1 VLSLREAQPKISYS
15 ITKSFAFIA
24 FKIKIKLTTFEN
36 TDGYQIIHKW
46 MADKGISPFKFQ
58 VETWKKFGNGYSGM
72 VVAPTGFGK
81 TYSVFLALISDFL
94 NHPEKYGKGLKMIW
108 ITPLRSL
115 SKDIAKAMQEAIDEI
130 GLDWAV
136 GVRNGDT
143 DPKVR
148 QQQVKNM
155 PEILVATPESLHL
168 LLGQKKHQRFF
179 QDLQTIVIDEWHELL
194 GSKRG
199 VMVELGIS
207 QLKKYVPKLKIWGIT
222 ATIGNLDEAMEVLIP
237 YQVKKTKITAKE
249 KKKIDILSV
258 FPDEVEILPWAG
270 HLGHKL
276 ADKVVPIILNSN
288 STIVFTN
295 TRSQSEM
302 WYQLLLEA
310 YPDFAGQIAI
320 HHSSIDAHLRIWIE
334 ENLSNGKLKA
344 VVSTSSL
351 DLGIDF
357 KPVDTVIQ
365 IGSAKGVARFLQRA
379 GRSGHSPFEMS
390 KIYCVPTHSLELIE
404 VSALKEA
411 VKNNVIEPRDPQVL
425 CFDVLVQFL
434 MTLAIGD
441 GFYPDEMFPQIKET
455 FAFQQMT
462 DEEWKNIL
470 DFLTIGGKALKS
482 YEEFHK
488 VVIDEDGLYKVTSR
502 RISMLHRMNMGVIVS
517 DAMLKVK
524 FISGGYI
531 GMVEEYFISRLK
543 KEDKF
548 ILAGRVLEVAVIKDM
563 TVFVRASKGKA
574 FAPSYL
580 GGRLPLSS
588 NLGQFLR
595 EKLSGALN
603 PKSSEKELKF
613 LHPLLANQEERSHIP
628 EEDEFLVELI
638 KNREGYH
645 LFMYPF
651 EGRLVHEVMAAL
663 IAYRISKLAPISFS
677 MAMNDYG
684 FELFSDK
691 QIPLN
696 EDNLEQILTRENLM
710 TDVISSINAA
720 EMARRKF
727 RDIAVISGMVI
738 QNFPGQQ
745 RSNKSLQS
753 SAGLIFKV
761 LEDYDPDHFLVR
773 QAYTEVFNM
782 QLQEQRLVEAFKRI
796 EKSKIIL
803 KFANSFTPLSFPIKV
818 DSLRQT
824 LSSEDLDSR
833 IKRLVE
839 QAKKVR

>member
-1 VLSLREAQPKISYS
+1 
-15 ITKSFAFIA
+15 
-24 FKIKIKLTTFEN
+24 
-36 TDGYQIIHKW
+36 
-46 MADKGISPFKFQ
+46 MADKGNSPFKFQ
-58 VETWKKFGNGYSGM
+58 VDTWQKFENGYSGM
-72 VVAPTGFGK
+72 VIAPTGFGK
-81 TYSVFLALISDFL
+81 TFSVFLALLTHFL

-130 GLDWAV
+130 GLDWSV

-155 PEILVATPESLHL
+155 PEILVVTPESLHL
-168 LLGQKKHQRFF
+168 LLGQKNHERYFKE
-179 QDLQTIVIDEWHELL
+179 LKTIVVDEWHELL

-207 QLKKYVPKLKIWGIT
+207 QLTKYAPKMKIWGIT
-222 ATIGNLDEAMEVLIP
+222 ATIGNLDEAMDVLIP
-237 YQVKKTKITAKE
+237 YDIKKTKITAKE
-249 KKKIDILSV
+249 QKKIDILPV

-270 HLGHKL
+270 HLGAKL
-276 ADKVVPIILNSN
+276 ADKIVPIILESK

-334 ENLSNGKLKA
+334 ENLSSGKLKA

-379 GRSGHSPFEMS
+379 GRSGHSPFETS

-404 VSALKEA
+404 VAALKEA
-411 VKNNVIEPRDPQVL
+411 VKQKVIEPRDPQVL

-434 MTLAIGD
+434 MTLAVGD
-441 GFYPDEMFPQIKET
+441 GFYPQEVYKRIKKVY
-455 FAFQQMT
+455 AFQEMT
-462 DEEWKNIL
+462 DEEWKSIL
-470 DFLTIGGKALKS
+470 DFLTIGGSVLKS

-488 VVIDEDGLYKVTSR
+488 IVIQEDGLYKVTSR
-502 RISMLHRMNMGVIVS
+502 KIAMLHRMNMGVIVS

-531 GMVEEYFISRLK
+531 GMVEEYFISKLK
-543 KEDKF
+543 KDEKF
-548 ILAGRVLEVAVIKDM
+548 ILAGRVLEVAMIKDM
-563 TVFVRASKGKA
+563 TVFVRAAKGKA

-603 PKSSEKELKF
+603 PKASEKELKF
-613 LHPLLANQEERSHIP
+613 LHPLLMNQEERSHIP
-628 EEDEFLVELI
+628 KEDEFLVELI

-651 EGRLVHEVMAAL
+651 EGRLVHEVMSAL

-691 QIPLN
+691 EIPLN
-696 EDNLEQILTRENLM
+696 DENLHKILSRENLM
-710 TDVISSINAA
+710 TDVISSINSA

-738 QNFPGQQ
+738 QNYAGKQ

-761 LEDYDPDHFLVR
+761 LEDYDPNHFLVK
-773 QAYTEVFNM
+773 QAYTEVFNA

-803 KFANSFTPLSFPIKV
+803 KFANTFTPLSFPIKV

-824 LSSEDLDSR
+824 LSSEGLDAR
-833 IKRLVE
+833 IQKLIQ
-839 QAKKVR
+839 QAKKGK

>member
-1 VLSLREAQPKISYS
+1 M
-15 ITKSFAFIA
+15 
-24 FKIKIKLTTFEN
+24 TTFEN
-36 TDGYQIIHKW
+36 TNGYQIIQNW
-46 MADKGISPFKFQ
+46 MIDKGISPFKFQ
-58 VETWKKFGNGYSGM
+58 VETWRKFSNGYSGM
-72 VVAPTGFGK
+72 VIAPTGFGK

-94 NHPEKYGKGLKMIW
+94 NRPEKYKKGLKMIW

-168 LLGQKKHQRFF
+168 LLGQKNHQRFF
-179 QDLQTIVIDEWHELL
+179 QNLQTIVIDEWHELL

-199 VMVELGIS
+199 VMVELGICR
-207 QLKKYVPKLKIWGIT
+207 LRKYVPKMKIWGIT
-222 ATIGNLDEAMEVLIP
+222 ATIGNLKEAIEVLIP
-237 YQVKKTKITAKE
+237 YSIKKTKITAKE

-276 ADKVVPIILNSN
+276 ADKVVPIILNSQ

-302 WYQLLLEA
+302 WYQLLLDA

-379 GRSGHSPFEMS
+379 GRSGHSPFETS

-441 GFYPDEMFPQIKET
+441 GFYPDEMYPIIKET
-455 FAFQQMT
+455 FAFQEMT
-462 DEEWKNIL
+462 EEEWKNIL

-488 VVIDEDGLYKVTSR
+488 IVIDDTGLYKVTSR

-524 FISGGYI
+524 FISRGYI

-548 ILAGRVLEVAVIKDM
+548 ILAGRVLEVAMIKDM

-595 EKLSGALN
+595 QKLSGALN

-628 EEDEFLVELI
+628 EENEFLVELI

-691 QIPLN
+691 EIPLN
-696 EDNLEQILTRENLM
+696 ENNLEQILTRENLM

-761 LEDYDPDHFLVR
+761 LEDYDPEHFLVR

-796 EKSKIIL
+796 EKSKVIL

-839 QAKKVR
+839 QAKKIR

>member
-1 VLSLREAQPKISYS
+1 MARI
-15 ITKSFAFIA
+15 IG
-24 FKIKIKLTTFEN
+24 FK
-36 TDGYQIIHKW
+36 
-46 MADKGISPFKFQ
+46 
-58 VETWKKFGNGYSGM
+58 TWR
-72 VVAPTGFGK
+72 
-81 TYSVFLALISDFL
+81 L
-94 NHPEKYGKGLKMIW
+94 
-108 ITPLRSL
+108 
-115 SKDIAKAMQEAIDEI
+115 
-130 GLDWAV
+130 
-136 GVRNGDT
+136 
-143 DPKVR
+143 
-148 QQQVKNM
+148 
-155 PEILVATPESLHL
+155 
-168 LLGQKKHQRFF
+168 
-179 QDLQTIVIDEWHELL
+179 
-194 GSKRG
+194 
-199 VMVELGIS
+199 VELGIS
-207 QLKKYVPKLKIWGIT
+207 QLRNYVPKTKIWGIT

-237 YQVKKTKITAKE
+237 YNIKKTKVTAKE
-249 KKKIDILSV
+249 HKKIEILSV
-258 FPDEVEILPWAG
+258 FPNEVEILPWAG
-270 HLGHKL
+270 HLGQKL
-276 ADKVVPIILNSN
+276 ADKVVPIILESK

-302 WYQLLLEA
+302 WYQLLLNA

-334 ENLSNGKLKA
+334 ENLSSGKLKA

-379 GRSGHSPFEMS
+379 GRSGHSPFETS

-411 VKNNVIEPRDPQVL
+411 VKQNVIEPREPQVL

-441 GFYPDEMFPQIKET
+441 GFYPEETYERIKQVYT
-455 FAFQQMT
+455 FQEMT
-462 DEEWKNIL
+462 DEEWKSMI
-470 DFLTIGGKALKS
+470 DFLTIGGSALKS
-482 YEEFHK
+482 YEEYHK
-488 VVIDEDGLYKVTSR
+488 VVVMEDGLHKVTSR
-502 RISMLHRMNMGVIVS
+502 RIAMLHRMNMGAIVS

-543 KEDKF
+543 KEEKF
-548 ILAGRVLEVAVIKDM
+548 ILAGRVLEVAMIKDM

-574 FAPSYL
+574 QAPSYL

-603 PKSSEKELKF
+603 PKASEKELKF
-613 LHPLLANQEERSHIP
+613 LHPLLVNQEERSHIP
-628 EEDEFLVELI
+628 KDNEFLVELI

-691 QIPLN
+691 EIPLN
-696 EDNLEQILTRENLM
+696 EENLDKILTRENLM

-727 RDIAVISGMVI
+727 RDIAVISGMVV

-761 LEDYDPDHFLVR
+761 LEDHDPNHFLVR
-773 QAYTEVFNM
+773 QAYMEVFNM

-803 KFANSFTPLSFPIKV
+803 KFANAFTPLSFPIKV

-824 LSSEDLDSR
+824 LTSEDLDSR
-833 IKRLVE
+833 IQKLIQ
-839 QAKKVR
+839 QAKKK

>member
-1 VLSLREAQPKISYS
+1 M
-15 ITKSFAFIA
+15 TAFEHTEG
-24 FKIKIKLTTFEN
+24 FR
-36 TDGYQIIHKW
+36 IIRQW
-46 MADKGISPFKFQ
+46 MEEKGMSPFTFQ
-58 VETWKKFGNGYSGM
+58 TETWRKFGNGYSGM

-81 TYSVFLALISDFL
+81 TFSVFLALVSDFL
-94 NHPEKYGKGLKMIW
+94 SHPEKYKKGLKMIW

-130 GLDWAV
+130 GLDWVV

-155 PEILVATPESLHL
+155 PEILVVTPESIHL
-168 LLGQKKHQRFF
+168 LLGQKNHDKFF
-179 QDLQTIVIDEWHELL
+179 QNLHCVVVDEWHELL

-199 VMVELGIS
+199 VMIELAVS
-207 QLKKYVPKLKIWGIT
+207 QLRKYNPKLKIWGIT
-222 ATIGNLDEAMEVLIP
+222 ATIGNLDEAHEVLIP
-237 YQVKKTKITAKE
+237 YDIKKTTVKAKE
-249 KKKIDILSV
+249 HKKIDIIPV

-270 HLGHKL
+270 HLGAKL
-276 ADKVVPIILNSN
+276 ADKIVPIILNSK

-302 WYQLLLEA
+302 WYQLLLDA
-310 YPDFAGQIAI
+310 HPDFAGQIAI

-334 ENLSNGKLKA
+334 ENLSSGKLKA

-365 IGSAKGVARFLQRA
+365 IGSSKGVARFLQRA
-379 GRSGHSPFEMS
+379 GRSGHSPFETS
-390 KIYCVPTHSLELIE
+390 TIYCVPTHSLELIE
-404 VSALKEA
+404 VAALKEA
-411 VKNNVIEPRDPQVL
+411 VKQKVIEPREPQVL

-434 MTLAIGD
+434 MTLAVGD
-441 GFYPDEMFPQIKET
+441 GFYPDEVYERIKKVYT
-455 FAFQQMT
+455 FREMME
-462 DEEWKNIL
+462 EEWKSIL
-470 DFLTIGGKALKS
+470 DFLTIGGSALKS
-482 YEEFHK
+482 YQEYHK
-488 VVIDEDGLYKVTSR
+488 VTVMEDGLFKVTSR
-502 RISMLHRMNMGVIVS
+502 RIAMLHRMNMGVIVS
-517 DAMLKVK
+517 DAMMKVK

-531 GMVEEYFISRLK
+531 GMIEEYFISKLK
-543 KEDKF
+543 KEEKF
-548 ILAGRVLEVAVIKDM
+548 ILAGRVLEVAMIKEM
-563 TVFVRASKGKA
+563 TVYVRAAKGKA
-574 FAPSYL
+574 LVPSYL

-588 NLGQFLR
+588 NLSHFLR
-595 EKLSGALN
+595 EKLSNALN
-603 PKSSEKELKF
+603 PKASEKELKF
-613 LHPLLANQEERSHIP
+613 LHPLLVNQEKRSHIP
-628 EEDEFLVELI
+628 KEDEFLVELI
-638 KNREGYH
+638 KTREGYH

-691 QIPLN
+691 EIPLHEGN
-696 EDNLEQILTRENLM
+696 LSRVLSRDNLMN
-710 TDVISSINAA
+710 DVISSINSA

-761 LEDYDPDHFLVR
+761 LEDHDPNHFLVR

-796 EKSKIIL
+796 ESSKIVL
-803 KFANSFTPLSFPIKV
+803 KYSHTFTPLSFPIKI

-824 LSSEDLDSR
+824 LSSEGLDAR
-833 IKRLVE
+833 IQQLIK
-839 QAKKVR
+839 QSNK